1 MKVKMAVILLTLL
14 SAVILPAQVLEN
26 AWTLR
31 SGKMNLGAFLTDYEN
46 DDLGIFVTGGYG
58 LGPGTDLG
66 LRLGLGYFETY
77 FGANVEWML
86 KGGKPAISLAAGAH
100 VFNDLGLDGTLNLTF
115 PASRQIN
122 IYTGLDMDIN
132 FVEIRDEKDT
142 RVPVWLL
149 LGTEIGLKS
158 DVALLIELEFD
169 LSDDAWSIFSAGV
182 NFGF

>member
-1 MKVKMAVILLTLL
+1 MKVKITIIILTLI
-14 SAVILPAQVLEN
+14 AAAILPAQLLEN
-26 AWTLR
+26 AGTLR

-58 LGPGTDLG
+58 LGSGTDLG
-66 LRLGLGYFETY
+66 LRLGLGYNETY

-115 PASRQIN
+115 PLSRQIN
-122 IYTGLDMDIN
+122 LYTGLDMDIN
-132 FVEIRDEKDT
+132 FVEIRREKDT
-142 RVPVWLL
+142 QVPVWLPI
-149 LGTEIGLKS
+149 GVEIGLKS
-158 DVALLIELEFD
+158 NVALLIELEFAV
-169 LSDDAWSIFSAGV
+169 SDDAWTIFSAGV